1 MILIQ
6 ITYKEIIIRFLNLLN
21 MNINND
27 MIKHIILE
35 LIYLKNINMIM
46 KKKIFLLVKNMV
58 L

>member
-1 MILIQ
+1 
-6 ITYKEIIIRFLNLLN
+6 